1 MLDLDETASATRPAP
16 VFGVPWL
23 CEPASQRECFLRPP
37 EPTPV
42 AHLLGQGNRAVTVA
56 SPGHQIG
63 PTDYDDVQMRLDL
76 DNVSGALSTVTT
88 C

>member
-1 MLDLDETASATRPAP
+1 
-16 VFGVPWL
+16 
-23 CEPASQRECFLRPP
+23 
-37 EPTPV
+37 
-42 AHLLGQGNRAVTVA
+42 LLGQGNRAVTVA